1 MRRLVLLAFVVFAPA
16 ALADPP
22 PDGAAIYRANC
33 AECHG
38 GRVPLGGMAPRSEAF
53 HSGIMGPR
61 ARDERA
67 VLDEYLADLRAARR
81 APGQDLSI
89 LRGPGV
95 ETLAGGARPP
105 LPPRWALEPWKWKNE
120 HSGPK
125 DVMDDVE
132 AMEKHGVPCGVYLI
146 DSPWANGYGTFEFF
160 APRWRQEGEEVAGEK
175 LVRDLQARG
184 LEVVLWATCV
194 VNDGTDTSPPWDLEA
209 ERALFADGLRRG
221 AFYDHPLWRAT
232 LGRGLA
238 APRIKWWKGVG
249 AHIDVSRDAG
259 RAWYYELLDR
269 ALVGLGVDGFKV
281 DGGWPPLT
289 DDYYFQTSAHV
300 ARRTHGR
307 GVTLSRPRGGNL
319 SSASACWTGDEE
331 PTFAGLRH
339 ALRRMRLAADDG
351 YGTVGSDIGGFGGPP
366 SEEVLVRWAQVGLF
380 SGVMELGGGG
390 VHEPWL
396 ISPSCVERYRRLA
409 TWRLEL
415 VPYLH
420 HAAHVAHLGGPT
432 LLRFGPGEHDFTCG
446 DALFLAPITT
456 ADGGRRVR
464 LPSGG
469 RWIEWHE
476 PSRAHDGG
484 REVAVP
490 APTLDAFPLFV
501 REGAIVP
508 LEVASDLV
516 GNGRAQS
523 AGALTLDVWPGE
535 QGESALDYLWGDAP
549 GPEPTR
555 ITMRA
560 EGGATTIAFA
570 GRALPYGDL
579 VLKVNRRGHA
589 TGTVLPRQ
597 SNERFPMD
605 RTAPGT
611 IASVDEAAF
620 WTPSRETLPR
630 PRLWVDEAREITW
643 VRLSARGLREVVLR

>member
-1 MRRLVLLAFVVFAPA
+1 MRRLVLFALLVSA
-16 ALADPP
+16 AVARADSP
-22 PDGAAIYRANC
+22 PDGEWLYRTNC
-33 AECHG
+33 ADCHG
-38 GRVPLGGMAPRSEAF
+38 GRVPLGGMAARSEAF
-53 HSGIMGPR
+53 HRGVSLAP
-61 ARDERA
+61 DERA
-67 VLDEYLADLRAARR
+67 ALDVHLADLRAARR
-81 APGQDLSI
+81 APGQDLSTM
-89 LRGPGV
+89 RGPGI
-95 ETLAGGARPP
+95 ERLAAGARPP

-125 DVMDDVE
+125 DVMEDVE
-132 AMEKHGVPCGVYLI
+132 AMEAHGIPCGVYLI

-160 APRWRQEGEEVAGEK
+160 APRWRQEGEQVTGEK

-209 ERALFADGLRRG
+209 ERALFAEGLRRD
-221 AFYDHPLWRAT
+221 AFYDHPAWRAT
-232 LGRGLA
+232 LGRGLES
-238 APRIKWWKGVG
+238 PRIKWWKGVG

-259 RAWYYELLDR
+259 RTWYYELLDR

-289 DDYYFQTSAHV
+289 DEYYFQTSAHV

-319 SSASACWTGDEE
+319 STAGACWTGDEE

-339 ALRRMRLAADDG
+339 ALRRMRLAAEDG

-380 SGVMELGGGG
+380 SGIMELGGGG

-420 HAAHVAHLGGPT
+420 HSAHVAHLGGPT
-432 LLRFGPGEHDFTCG
+432 LLRFGPGDLDFRCG
-446 DALFLAPITT
+446 DAFFLAPITED
-456 ADGGRRVR
+456 DGGRGKVR
-464 LPSGG
+464 LPPG

-476 PSRAHDGG
+476 PGRA
-484 REVAVP
+484 P
-490 APTLDAFPLFV
+490 SLDTFPLYV
-501 REGAIVP
+501 REGSIIP
-508 LEVASDLV
+508 LEVSSDLV

-523 AGALTLDVWPGE
+523 AGALTLEVWPARAGE
-535 QGESALDYLWGDAP
+535 ASESALEYLWGDAP
-549 GPEPTR
+549 GPAPSR
-555 ITMRA
+555 IAMRA
-560 EGGATTIAFA
+560 QADAITIDFA

-579 VLKVNRRGHA
+579 VLKVNRRRHA
-589 TGTVLPRQ
+589 SGAVEHADVVEVLP
-597 SNERFPMD
+597 
-605 RTAPGT
+605 A
-611 IASVDEAAF
+611 VDEAAF
-620 WTPSRETLPR
+620 WAGPGPA
-630 PRLWVDEAREITW
+630 LWVDEAREITW
-643 VRLSARGLREVVLR
+643 VRVPGAKLRNVMLR